1 MAMDEKEKRGELG
14 EVLQQVSGQLR
25 SSLNNIY
32 RSLERIAP
40 PELRDQEEGLDMDAA
55 ILCQS
60 YYRILRLANN
70 LSDAA
75 LLDQPIRAKLR
86 NDDIVGFCRDM
97 LRQARLPAELLGL
110 TLEFRC
116 AKSSHIIAMDRERL
130 KRLLLNLLSNA
141 FKFTPKGGR
150 ILLEVRVEAQQ
161 VALLLSDTGCG
172 IAPELL
178 ETVFD
183 RYLHTDRVDPPPHG
197 LGLGLPICRR
207 IVQEHGGSLLLTSQ
221 PGEGTTVTV
230 SLPNRKTAVQE
241 LSSFIIDYSGGF
253 NPILLELCDAA
264 AERGFRVIAAGAFIA
279 RHSIV
284 PDIAAGRPDSADF
297 AALERFAAAVREK
310 LAAAPAAEALSAVTP
325 PGSRPYREF
334 GGVPMHPSAPKSKCG
349 QCGKCAAECPTG
361 AIDPAAPEKTD
372 GGKCITCMRCVAVCP
387 HYARRLNPAMLAATS
402 VKLKKACAVRREP
415 EFFL

>member
-1 MAMDEKEKRGELG
+1 MTTEDNEKRNELG

-40 PELRDQEEGLDMDAA
+40 PELRDQEAGLDVDAA

-75 LLDQPIRAKLR
+75 TLDKPIRARLR

-97 LRQARLPAELLGL
+97 IRRVQMPAELMGL
-110 TLEFRC
+110 ELDFRC

-207 IVQEHGGSLLLTSQ
+207 IVQEHGGSLLLTSH

-253 NPILLELCDAA
+253 NPILLELCDALPKQ
-264 AERGFRVIAAGAFIA
+264 AFTQ
-279 RHSIV
+279 
-284 PDIAAGRPDSADF
+284 
-297 AALERFAAAVREK
+297 K
-310 LAAAPAAEALSAVTP
+310 
-325 PGSRPYREF
+325 
-334 GGVPMHPSAPKSKCG
+334 
-349 QCGKCAAECPTG
+349 
-361 AIDPAAPEKTD
+361 
-372 GGKCITCMRCVAVCP
+372 
-387 HYARRLNPAMLAATS
+387 
-402 VKLKKACAVRREP
+402 
-415 EFFL
+415 FLD

>member
-253 NPILLELCDAA
+253 NPILLELCDTLPKQ
-264 AERGFRVIAAGAFIA
+264 AFTQ
-279 RHSIV
+279 
-284 PDIAAGRPDSADF
+284 
-297 AALERFAAAVREK
+297 K
-310 LAAAPAAEALSAVTP
+310 
-325 PGSRPYREF
+325 
-334 GGVPMHPSAPKSKCG
+334 
-349 QCGKCAAECPTG
+349 
-361 AIDPAAPEKTD
+361 
-372 GGKCITCMRCVAVCP
+372 
-387 HYARRLNPAMLAATS
+387 
-402 VKLKKACAVRREP
+402 
-415 EFFL
+415 FLD